1 MSAAPH
7 LVHNHTQAFFGW
19 LASKAEVLEE
29 IEQQL
34 IDFNKRLHEHSRQ
47 HCDPLIRF
55 EVTFNVK
62 TKDEEECFEFA
73 VERKERLNY
82 SENDASRIIIS
93 SYVLPIELCRAP
105 DAKGHSARVSH
116 TLDKPLDVAGTHAK
130 VLSGNLETFP
140 DRPRRGKW
148 GEPAVSSTK
157 HISEPTYTYA
167 GKGWAALVFHV
178 ATWVTSALH
187 VTRKI
192 LPVAA
197 QTHKLIEKYRTGTI
211 RLEYHGRKVV
221 FPFSDALTEHA
232 KSMMDNW
239 LVGTAINKAR
249 LHSFGASA
257 ANPYLVEGN
266 RDHIVDIIAG

>member
-55 EVTFNVK
+55 EVTFNVNA
-62 TKDEEECFEFA
+62 KDGEECLEFA
-73 VERKERLNY
+73 VERKEHFKD
-82 SENDASRIIIS
+82 SQENASRIIIS
-93 SYVLPIELCRAP
+93 SYVLPIELYRAP
-105 DAKGHSARVSH
+105 DAGGHSRRVRY
-116 TLDKPLDVAGTHAK
+116 TTEEPLDAAGTHAE
-130 VLSGNLETFP
+130 VHSGNLETFF
-140 DRPRRGKW
+140 DGPRRGKW
-148 GEPAVSSTK
+148 VEPAVSSTK

-187 VTRKI
+187 VTRTEV
-192 LPVAA
+192 PVAV
-197 QTHKLIEKYRTGTI
+197 QTKKIIEKYSAI
-211 RLEYHGRKVV
+211 DELKVKV
-221 FPFSDALTEHA
+221 NDIEVKFPCSDALTKHA
-232 KSMMDNW
+232 KFFMDNW
-239 LVGTAINKAR
+239 LYGTPENNARIN
-249 LHSFGASA
+249 SFGASA
-257 ANPYLVEGN
+257 ANPYLV
-266 RDHIVDIIAG
+266 DM